1 MDSPRES
8 RTLVGVDKNTERVSI
23 RDRLKHWTW
32 ANFEIT
38 MSTGAISILLAQ
50 QPYTF
55 HGLQTIGKVFFIID
69 LVLFV
74 LNCVMI
80 TTRFLLHD
88 NPWKALKRS
97 LHHPHESFF
106 FGAFWVSV
114 NLIIYSA
121 QMYGAPGERPWLAKA
136 LEICFWIYVGC
147 ALITVVFQY
156 HVIFDREE
164 LPVSDTMPIWILPAY
179 PFLVAGP
186 LAGALLYNEPQNAGI
201 PILIG
206 GILCQGLGFSLAF
219 LMYSLYFE
227 RLISK
232 QLPPPSKR
240 PGMYVAVGPA
250 AYTANALVELGYQA
264 RHQLPEDYLGIT
276 SVPVGDIW
284 YAIGVP
290 AGIFFWLLAFWFF
303 AVAGVSVLSDARKV
317 HFTLNY
323 WAFIFPN
330 AGLTVATIWIGN
342 TLDSTAVK
350 AVSSAMTVLLV
361 ATWLLVAVAHIN
373 GIMTKQIL
381 WPGKDEDEEDTEGR
395 DQTEMKEHSA

>member
-1 MDSPRES
+1 MDRLRKA
-8 RTLVGVDKNTERVSI
+8 RTLVNGKTQPERVSI
-23 RDRLKHWTW
+23 RERLKHFTW
-32 ANFEIT
+32 AQFEMT
-38 MSTGAISILLAQ
+38 MSTGAISILLGQ
-50 QPYTF
+50 QPFTF
-55 HGLQTIGKVFFIID
+55 RGLETIGKVFFIID

-74 LNCVMI
+74 LNSALI
-80 TTRFLLHD
+80 TTRFLLHEK
-88 NPWKALKRS
+88 PWQALKNS

-106 FGAFWVSV
+106 FGAFWVSI

-121 QMYGAPGERPWLAKA
+121 QLYGDPGERPWLVKA
-136 LEICFWIYVGC
+136 LEICFWIYVAC
-147 ALITVVFQY
+147 AIIVVVFQY

-164 LPVSDTMPIWILPAY
+164 LPVADTMPAWVLPAY

-186 LAGALLYNEPQNAGI
+186 LAAVLLYNEPSNQGI

-206 GILCQGLGFSLAF
+206 GLLCQGLGFCLAF

-227 RLISK
+227 RLISQK
-232 QLPPPSKR
+232 LPAPSKR

-264 RHQLPEDYLGIT
+264 RRQLPPDYLGIT

-290 AGIFFWLLAFWFF
+290 AGICFWLLSFWFF
-303 AVAGVSVLSDARKV
+303 AVAGVSVLSNARSV

-361 ATWLLVAVAHIN
+361 AAWFLVAAAHVR
-373 GIMTKQIL
+373 GLWKRQIL
-381 WPGKDEDEEDTEGR
+381 WPGMDEDEENIEGQGHDEAR
-395 DQTEMKEHSA
+395 EHSA